1 MYIAMNKFWT
11 KPGKEK
17 DFETVWKERESHL
30 KGVPG
35 FKEFRLLRGEG
46 GVYISHS
53 AWESEKAFIDWTES
67 EAFQAAHRNGG
78 SKGLVQGPP
87 EFNGYQV
94 VLSEGV

>member
-11 KPGKEK
+11 KPGKEN
-17 DFETVWKERESHL
+17 DFETVWKTRESQL

-35 FKEFRLLRGEG
+35 FKEFHLLRGEG

-53 AWESEKAFIDWTES
+53 VWESEQAFNDWTES
-67 EAFQAAHRNGG
+67 EAFERSHRNGS

-94 VLSEGV
+94 VV